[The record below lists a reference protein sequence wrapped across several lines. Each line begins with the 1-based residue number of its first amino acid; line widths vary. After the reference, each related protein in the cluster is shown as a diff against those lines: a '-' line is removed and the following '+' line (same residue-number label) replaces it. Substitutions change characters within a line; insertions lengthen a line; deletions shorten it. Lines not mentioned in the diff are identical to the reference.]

1 MELIGPMS
9 KLENLG
15 RYTSRNTSKNIVVL
29 FQIYILK
36 K

>member
-1 MELIGPMS
+1 MELVRPMS
-9 KLENLG
+9 KLENLD
-15 RYTSRNTSKNIVVL
+15 RYTSQNTLKNILVL